1 MSRLVYTLLCYLL
14 LPLILLRLWKKGR
27 RQAAYKKNI
36 GERFG
41 SYGHAVDAPVI
52 WIHAV
57 SVGETRAAQ
66 PLVKALADRYPQAR
80 ILITNMT
87 PTGRATAEQLFGNK
101 VLRAYLPYDYP
112 FAVARFLKY
121 FRPAMGIVME
131 TELWPNLVAACYAR
145 RIPLV
150 LANARLSE
158 RSAARYAR
166 FPALTRQMLGRLSA
180 VIAQTDADADRLAA
194 LGALNVQVAGNIK
207 FDAVP
212 PPDLLST
219 GAFLRRLIGPRMV
232 LLAASTRDG
241 EERELLD
248 ALARTPLEGALLLIV
263 PRHPERFD
271 EVETLAISRGFKVQ
285 RRSLEKP
292 VEAGTQILLGD
303 SMGEMFA
310 YYTACD
316 VAFVGGSLLPLG
328 GQNLIEAC
336 SVAKPV
342 LVGQHT
348 FNFLEATEEAIAVG
362 AALRVDSAD
371 QLISLTRVLFSNANA
386 RQAMGSA
393 GHDFAGRHRGATAR
407 TLEIIGH
414 LAGA

>member
-1 MSRLVYTLLCYLL
+1 MSRFAYTLLCYLL

-41 SYGHAVDAPVI
+41 RYKHTVDAPVI

-66 PLVKALADRYPQAR
+66 PLVKALAERYPLAR
-80 ILITNMT
+80 ILVTNMT

-112 FAVARFLKY
+112 FAVARFLKH

-131 TELWPNLVAACYAR
+131 TELWPNLVAACHAR

-150 LANARLSE
+150 LANARLSK

-166 FPALTRQMLGRLSA
+166 FPALTRQMLDRLSA
-180 VIAQTDADADRLAA
+180 VIAQTEADADRLAA

-248 ALARTPLEGALLLIV
+248 ALARAPLEGALLLIV

-271 EVETLAISRGFKVQ
+271 EVETLAVSRGFKVQ

-310 YYTACD
+310 YYSVCD

-348 FNFLEATEEAIAVG
+348 FNFLEATEEAIAAG
-362 AALRVDSAD
+362 AALRVDDAD
-371 QLISLTRVLFSNANA
+371 QVISLTRVLFSNTNA
-386 RQAMGSA
+386 RQAMGTA
-393 GHDFAGRHRGATAR
+393 GHDFASRHRGATAR
-407 TLEIIGH
+407 TMEIIGH
-414 LAGA
+414 LVGD